1 MWVWGKCVWG
11 GGGKY
16 RLQSDH
22 LDAMWL
28 TLHVSVGRRVGGG
41 RGGGHDRCCSHR
53 EYYPCVP
60 FSLWPSH
67 SPNVRPPPCT
77 GAALSDHS
85 LPLTQ
90 ELHKRLHAYYE
101 AADEGGTPTGGEGA
115 LAITFEDALP
125 TEDFFEVCV
134 WGGESGGRKR
144 EERWGGRSESN
155 TEWRTDIGCALAPV
169 TLPTPSPHT
178 HTRAPSQ
185 VVDQHFDIRLF
196 PPLPNV

>member
-1 MWVWGKCVWG
+1 MWGVEG
-11 GGGKY
+11 GG
-16 RLQSDH
+16 DTT
-22 LDAMWL
+22 DAAH
-28 TLHVSVGRRVGGG
+28 TENITRVSLF
-41 RGGGHDRCCSHR
+41 
-53 EYYPCVP
+53 PCGLVTP
-60 FSLWPSH
+60 
-67 SPNVRPPPCT
+67 RTCAPPPCT